1 MECYLIFVKVYMK
14 IYFKII
20 VCSFMYM
27 TYYDIYTYR
36 HGKVLK
42 DVYQI
47 ISLIYFES
55 NEVMD
60 NTDK

>member
-1 MECYLIFVKVYMK
+1 MK

-20 VCSFMYM
+20 VCYFMYM

-42 DVYQI
+42 DVHQI

>member
-1 MECYLIFVKVYMK
+1 MLFY
-14 IYFKII
+14 IYDILW
-20 VCSFMYM
+20 Y
-27 TYYDIYTYR
+27 IYTYG

-42 DVYQI
+42 DMHQI